1 MTSHHA
7 IREAAAV
14 AVPCEQYG
22 EVVGAWIVREPGT
35 YISPEEV
42 RNHVAST
49 MNPQVSYLVS
59 VEYIHFKNSKYQSNI
74 ECSSMGVVHG

>member
-14 AVPCEQYG
+14 AVPSEQYG

-35 YISPEEV
+35 CISREEV

-49 MNPQVSYLVS
+49 MNPQVSYS
-59 VEYIHFKNSKYQSNI
+59 CIRGIHSLLNLNTKSNI